1 MHRDAIE
8 NHMGLDTAIP
18 GCKLGNKSTHGCN
31 SGGVLPDGLDQGPE
45 NAEEAIGLLRH
56 ASRNI
61 AKVSCEDIGDPSEK
75 MQGQRERSGG
85 NNKVGVDDIRL
96 PSPAK
101 RPCRKKGSDQIKRHF
116 KNAAGVLLF
125 TIRFGTK
132 NRNSTNLGFARQ
144 VPQPS

>member
-1 MHRDAIE
+1 L
-8 NHMGLDTAIP
+8 GLDAAIP
-18 GCKLGNKSTHGCN
+18 RCKRGDKSTHGCN
-31 SGGVLPDGLDQGPE
+31 SDSVLPDGLDQGPE
-45 NAEEAIGLLRH
+45 NTEEAIGLFRD

-61 AKVSCEDIGDPSEK
+61 AKVGCEDVGDPSEK
-75 MQGQRERSGG
+75 MQGQRERTGG

-101 RPCRKKGSDQIKRHF
+101 RPCGKKGGDQIKRHF

-125 TIRFGTK
+125 TVGFRSK
-132 NRNSTNLGFARQ
+132 NWDSTDLGFARQ